1 MSAACGAQLVGRI
14 TGNVGASSTS
24 TRRAGRAARL
34 GCDRVES
41 IPEYKYETGSTFQ
54 PEREQYLTLYPSDTN
69 LERMQ
74 TGARS
79 RRWRSRATRT
89 KSRARSITG

>member
-1 MSAACGAQLVGRI
+1 
-14 TGNVGASSTS
+14 
-24 TRRAGRAARL
+24 
-34 GCDRVES
+34 
-41 IPEYKYETGSTFQ
+41 
-54 PEREQYLTLYPSDTN
+54 
-69 LERMQ
+69 MQ